1 MKTPA
6 VPTIYRI
13 KVALGESAPAIWRR
27 IDVLDTMTLAQF
39 HEVLQI
45 VMGWENYHLH
55 EFIAHGKH
63 YGNPEFE
70 EDPKRKFYDQ
80 RVVKLKEVV
89 TGKPGTRLR
98 YLYDFGHCW
107 YHDLLVEGILLA
119 DPSTAYPHCEAGE
132 RRCPPEDVGGI
143 SGYRHYLEALADSE
157 DEEHQDMLDWRGP
170 FDPELF
176 SVDDVNAK
184 LRKRFRSRPKK
195 SDASSL
201 PSSPAEVVPKNSPG
215 DQV

>member
-1 MKTPA
+1 
-6 VPTIYRI
+6 
-13 KVALGESAPAIWRR
+13 
-27 IDVLDTMTLAQF
+27 
-39 HEVLQI
+39 
-45 VMGWENYHLH
+45 
-55 EFIAHGKH
+55 
-63 YGNPEFE
+63 
-70 EDPKRKFYDQ
+70 
-80 RVVKLKEVV
+80 
-89 TGKPGTRLR
+89 
-98 YLYDFGHCW
+98 
-107 YHDLLVEGILLA
+107 
-119 DPSTAYPHCEAGE
+119 
-132 RRCPPEDVGGI
+132 VGGI

-215 DQV
+215 NQV